1 MDAAHTRCASINTE
15 YSMGPVHFFMKFVPP
30 SMQRYNCHQNW
41 AQYMQSNMHLYGTA
55 LHAIAAKILMFHCMK
70 MSLKLK
76 HFNKA
81 CEFSNLFYY
90 LNQ

>member
-1 MDAAHTRCASINTE
+1 
-15 YSMGPVHFFMKFVPP
+15 
-30 SMQRYNCHQNW
+30 
-41 AQYMQSNMHLYGTA
+41 MQSNMHPYGTA
-55 LHAIAAKILMFHCMK
+55 LHAIADTILMLHCMK

-81 CEFSNLFYY
+81 CEFSNLFSY